1 MLLKGTIY
9 MQYRICNRC
18 VMDTSDPKIKFDE
31 NGFCNHCNDALKKK
45 EIELFVGK
53 VGEQKFANIIKI
65 LKDSGKG
72 KKYDCVLGISGG
84 IDSSYL
90 AYILR
95 KENIRIL
102 GVHIDAGWN
111 TAVSTRN
118 VKRIAE
124 KCNIDLKIIKINHD
138 EMMDLQRAYFL
149 SEVINQDVPQDH
161 AFFAKLYEFTV
172 ENGLEYF
179 ISGHN
184 WVSESITPLSW
195 GYDAYDSKN
204 LRDIHKKYGKV
215 KLNEFPTISFYENNI
230 KYPYIKKLKKLR
242 PLNCIDYNPQKALEI
257 LKKEIGFE
265 DYGKKHCESVFTRLY
280 QAYIQ
285 PQKFGFDKRRAHLS
299 SLIISGEITR
309 NEALKELETQVC
321 SEDQIEADINYFIK
335 NINISREEFD
345 RIINHHGARSHL
357 EFKND
362 KNLIRYKNSI
372 RKLLKK

>member
-1 MLLKGTIY
+1 MEYK
-9 MQYRICNRC
+9 ICKRC
-18 VMDTSDPKIKFDE
+18 VMDTSDPNITFDG
-31 NGFCNHCNDALKKK
+31 NGYCNHCTDALRKKD
-45 EIELFVGK
+45 IELFEGAI
-53 VGEQKFANIIKI
+53 GQKKFNDIIKL
-65 LKDSGKG
+65 LKESGKG

-90 AYILR
+90 AYMLS

-111 TAVSTRN
+111 TPVSERN

-124 KCNIDLKIIKINHD
+124 KCNIDLKYIKINHN

-161 AFFAKLYEFTV
+161 AFFAKLYQFTV
-172 ENGLEYF
+172 ENGIKYF

-184 WVSESITPLSW
+184 WVSESITPESW
-195 GYDAYDSKN
+195 GYDAYDSRN
-204 LRDIHKKYGKV
+204 LKDIHKKYGKH
-215 KLNEFPTISFYENNI
+215 KLNDFPTISFYENNV
-230 KYPYIKKLKKLR
+230 KYPYLKKLKKLR
-242 PLNCIDYNPQKALEI
+242 PLNCINYNPKDALEI

-285 PQKFGFDKRRAHLS
+285 PKKFGFDKRRAHLS
-299 SLIISGEITR
+299 SLIVSGKITR
-309 NEALKELETQVC
+309 DEALKELEIPVC
-321 SEDQIEADINYFIK
+321 TEEQIEEDINTFIK
-335 NINISREEFD
+335 NIDISRDEFD
-345 RIINHHGARSHL
+345 KIINHFGNRSHL

-362 KNLIRYKNSI
+362 KKLIKYRNHI
-372 RKLLKK
+372 RKLLKR